1 MTTYVVA
8 ATPDKTKLAQNM
20 ILGEF
25 LEKNCPDVSVQMIVK
40 DDSEW
45 EKFVDNLCRSY
56 GFESKPNPIAYNL
69 EGTYIG
75 DGADFIE
82 HIRNRFG
89 KSLKISSDQTRQ
101 RTQLNTQENTEPMTK
116 RNQDELPLG
125 EKIGQFLVDMKKQ
138 NFVQQIDSGYE
149 EVDEAGIKF
158 YVRRSNFLKDT
169 QSIS

>member
-25 LEKNCPDVSVQMIVK
+25 LEKNCPNVSVQIIVK

-45 EKFVDNLCRSY
+45 EPFVDGLCRSY
-56 GFESKPNPIAYNL
+56 GFREKPNPIVYSL

-82 HIRNRFG
+82 HIRTRFG
-89 KSLKISSDQTRQ
+89 KSLKISSDQTRM
-101 RTQLNTQENTEPMTK
+101 RTKLNVDHNENLQKKKHQE
-116 RNQDELPLG
+116 ELPLG
-125 EKIGQFLVDMKKQ
+125 EKIDEFLEKMKKN
-138 NFVQQIDSGYE
+138 NFCLHF
-149 EVDEAGIKF
+149 IKPG
-158 YVRRSNFLKDT
+158 
-169 QSIS
+169 